1 MRSIVAKIVFTLLLG
16 VAMNAQ
22 APTGQPNQPDL
33 PAELRLEKENM
44 LLTARIAEL
53 ETQVAQL
60 KALLVND
67 RIGKAAPDL
76 IQRLQAAAPEWDV
89 NPNTLEFT
97 RKQTA
102 VAPVAVPPASAPTP
116 PPPAQ
121 PRP

>member
-1 MRSIVAKIVFTLLLG
+1 MY
-16 VAMNAQ
+16 AQ
-22 APTGQPNQPDL
+22 GPSPNGQPNQPEL

-67 RIGKAAPDL
+67 RIGKAAPSL
-76 IQRLQAAAPEWDV
+76 IQRLQDAAPEWDV

-102 VAPVAVPPASAPTP
+102 ATPPVTPAPTP
-116 PPPAQ
+116 TPAPPAQ
-121 PRP
+121 PRPQ